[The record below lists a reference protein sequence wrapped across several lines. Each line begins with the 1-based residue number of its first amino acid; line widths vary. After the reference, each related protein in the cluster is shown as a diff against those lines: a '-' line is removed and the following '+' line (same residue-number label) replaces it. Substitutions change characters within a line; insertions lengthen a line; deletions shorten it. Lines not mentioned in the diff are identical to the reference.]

1 MKFPHFL
8 PLLNFSLGPHLPN
21 FTLATSVGEAGLR
34 VDQLSCMCSIHKG
47 RVERYLVQ
55 TKMQLSLGAGDS

>member
-8 PLLNFSLGPHLPN
+8 PLLNFSLGPYLPN
-21 FTLATSVGEAGLR
+21 STLAISASEAGLR

-47 RVERYLVQ
+47 RVEGYLVQ